1 LTKIDEIL
9 REALKMYKPT
19 PSEEEILKR
28 VSEKIV
34 REAIL
39 ESSRYEGILDVTLE
53 GSAAKET
60 WVRGREEVDI
70 FIHFDPTV
78 ALETLEKTVIE
89 LGFKV
94 LRKLDGNP
102 RLMYADHPYVE
113 GRLGNVIVNI
123 VACYKVNPPNWI
135 SATDRTPYHTK
146 YVKEKLDQNARD
158 EVRLLK
164 AFMMCCGVYG
174 AEIKMRGFS
183 GYLAELLII
192 NYGGFMETLR
202 EASNWIPP
210 VVIDIEKHYKSKEEV
225 LDVFGE
231 RHLIVVDP
239 VDRMRNVAS
248 AVSEEKFS
256 EFILASK
263 LFSRSPSISFF
274 KPREEIISKTSTI
287 RGNGERC
294 IVIVYFKLSSIKPPD
309 VLWGELKKTENG
321 LKKYLE
327 SSGFTVYRSDSWTDE
342 ENICLIAF
350 ELPSLTLPYVK
361 IHQGPP
367 VHNPNVLQFIDK
379 WIKNEDRIAGPW
391 ISGTRLYILRRN
403 NIRNVVE
410 IIRKGLSE
418 NRVAVSKGLAEDLR
432 KAEIYTS
439 IEEVGNTR
447 ARKFLE
453 LFLDGRPAFLDRYEG

>member
-1 LTKIDEIL
+1 MTKIDEIL

-210 VVIDIEKHYKSKEEV
+210 VIIDIEKHYKSKEEV

-294 IVIVYFKLSSIKPPD
+294 ILIV
-309 VLWGELKKTENG
+309 
-321 LKKYLE
+321 
-327 SSGFTVYRSDSWTDE
+327 
-342 ENICLIAF
+342 
-350 ELPSLTLPYVK
+350 
-361 IHQGPP
+361 
-367 VHNPNVLQFIDK
+367 
-379 WIKNEDRIAGPW
+379 
-391 ISGTRLYILRRN
+391 
-403 NIRNVVE
+403 
-410 IIRKGLSE
+410 
-418 NRVAVSKGLAEDLR
+418 
-432 KAEIYTS
+432 
-439 IEEVGNTR
+439 
-447 ARKFLE
+447 
-453 LFLDGRPAFLDRYEG
+453 